1 MKYIYLIGIALFFSL
16 SCNSQ
21 QQENKTVEKKHQY
34 TNALVNE
41 TSPYLLQH
49 AHNPV
54 DWYPWNEQTLAKAK
68 AEGKLLLISIGY
80 SACHWCHVMEHES
93 FEDAEVAKIMN
104 DNFICI
110 KVDREERPDVDQV
123 YMTAVQLMNQR
134 GGWPLN
140 CVALPNG
147 KPFWGG
153 TYFRKE
159 DWKKQILGLANTY
172 KTEPKRV
179 IEFADRLSLGIQQ
192 VENISLNTEEVNF
205 TWKDLNNMV
214 SPWAE
219 RFDNSEGGSNGAPK
233 FPMPNA
239 YSFLLKYG
247 HLANNKQVLDHVELT
262 LDKMA
267 FGGIYDQMGGGFSRY
282 SVDKSWKA
290 PHFEKML
297 YDNGQLVSL
306 YADAYLKFKKPL
318 YREVVFESLEFIE
331 RELTAEN
338 GAFYSA
344 LDADSEGEE
353 GKFYV
358 WNETELKLFIREDFD
373 IFKDYYNINS
383 KGLWE
388 HGNYILLRKKTKKE
402 TAKKYNISITALETK
417 IQNWK
422 SILMA
427 ERDKRIRPGLD
438 DKSLTSWNGLMLKGY
453 VDAYMAFGERKHL
466 QVALKNAKFIGENQ
480 MQADGKLWH
489 SYKDGRST
497 INAYL
502 EDYAIVSSAFI
513 SLYEATFDE
522 IWLSRAEQLVIYAL
536 EYFYDKN
543 SGMFY
548 FTSSLDPELV
558 ARKME
563 INDNVIPAS
572 NSVMANVL
580 YDLGTLLDKGEYKQK
595 AIIMANNV
603 KPDMEKYASGY
614 ANYATLMLKEI
625 VPYYE
630 VAIVGK
636 DAHKKALEF
645 NEEYHPNKLILG
657 STKESNMELLQE
669 KYVQGSTIIYVCE
682 NKACQLPTTSIIKA
696 LKLIK

>member
-1 MKYIYLIGIALFFSL
+1 MKYINLLLIGLLLTL

-21 QQENKTVEKKHQY
+21 HKETKTVEKKYKY
-34 TNALVNE
+34 TNALVHE

-54 DWYPWNEQTLAKAK
+54 EWYPWNETTLNKAK
-68 AEGKLLLISIGY
+68 LEGKLLLISIGY

-93 FEDAEVAKIMN
+93 FEDEEIARIMN

-110 KVDREERPDVDQV
+110 KVDREERPDVDQI

-153 TYFRKE
+153 TYFKKE
-159 DWKKQILGLANTY
+159 DWKKQILGLYNTY
-172 KTEPKRV
+172 KTEPNRV
-179 IEFADRLSLGIQQ
+179 IEFADKLSKGIQQ
-192 VENISLNTEEVNF
+192 VENIGLNTEPPNF
-205 TWKDLNNMV
+205 TWEILDNMV
-214 SPWAE
+214 IAWSD
-219 RFDNSEGGSNGAPK
+219 RFDNSNGGSNGAPK

-239 YSFLLKYG
+239 YSFLLKYA
-247 HLANNKQVLDHVELT
+247 HLSKNNDVLDHVEVT

-267 FGGIYDQMGGGFSRY
+267 FGGIYDQIGGGFSRY
-282 SVDKSWKA
+282 SVDKFWKA

-306 YADAYLKFKKPL
+306 YAEAFLKFKKPL
-318 YREVVFESLEFIE
+318 YKAVVFETLEFIE
-331 RELTAEN
+331 RELMAEN

-358 WNETELKLFIREDFD
+358 WNETEIELLIRKDLAV
-373 IFKDYYNINS
+373 FKDYYNVNS

-388 HGNYILLRKKTKKE
+388 HGNYILLKNKNKKQI
-402 TAKKYNISITALETK
+402 AKKHKISVSDLEIK
-417 IQNWK
+417 IEDWK
-422 SILMA
+422 LILMK

-438 DKSLTSWNGLMLKGY
+438 DKSLTSWNALMLKGY
-453 VDAYMAFGERKHL
+453 IDSYMAFGEKKHL
-466 QVALKNAKFIGENQ
+466 DIALRNANFIANTQ
-480 MQADGKLWH
+480 MQKDGKLWH
-489 SYKDGRST
+489 SYKEGRTT

-513 SLYEATFDE
+513 RLYEATFDE
-522 IWLSRAEQLVIYAL
+522 SWLTKVEQLVTYAT
-536 EYFYDKN
+536 ENFYDKN

-548 FTSSLDPELV
+548 FTSKLDPKLV

-563 INDNVIPAS
+563 INDNVIPSS

-580 YDLGTLLDKGEYKQK
+580 YDLGTILDQGEYKKK
-595 AIIMANNV
+595 AIIMANNI
-603 KPDMEKYASGY
+603 KPDMEKYSSGY
-614 ANYATLMLKEI
+614 ANYARLMLKEI
-625 VPYYE
+625 APYYE

-636 DAHKKALEF
+636 DAHNKAIELNKK
-645 NEEYHPNKLILG
+645 YVPNKLFIG
-657 STKESNMELLQE
+657 SLQSSRITLLKE

-682 NKACQLPTTSIIKA
+682 NNTCQMPTIEIMKAQ
-696 LKLIK
+696 KLMK

>member
-1 MKYIYLIGIALFFSL
+1 MKISNVLGIFLLTTL

-21 QQENKTVEKKHQY
+21 ENKSMEKENKH
-34 TNALVNE
+34 TNQLINE

-49 AHNPV
+49 AYNPV
-54 DWYPWNEQTLAKAK
+54 DWHPWNEQTLNKAK

-93 FEDAEVAKIMN
+93 FEDEEVAKIMN

-140 CVALPNG
+140 CIALPNG

-172 KTEPKRV
+172 KTEPNRV
-179 IEFADRLSLGIQQ
+179 IEFADRLSSGIQQ
-192 VENISLNTEEVNF
+192 VENIGLNTEEVNF
-205 TWKDLNNMV
+205 TWKDLDNMV

-219 RFDNSEGGSNGAPK
+219 RFDNAEGGSNGAPK
-233 FPMPNA
+233 FPMPNS
-239 YSFLLKYG
+239 YSFLLHYA
-247 HLANNKQVLDHVELT
+247 HLSKNAEVLEHVEIT
-262 LDKMA
+262 LNKMA
-267 FGGIYDQMGGGFSRY
+267 FGGIYDQIGGGFSRY
-282 SVDKSWKA
+282 SVDKLWKA

-306 YADAYLKFKKPL
+306 YSEGYLKFQNPL
-318 YREVVFESLEFIE
+318 YKEVVFETLEFIE
-331 RELTAEN
+331 REFTAEN

-373 IFKDYYNINS
+373 IFKDYYNINT

-388 HGNYILLRKKTKKE
+388 HGNYILLRKKIKKE
-402 TAKKYNISITALETK
+402 IAKKYKISIAVLKTK

-453 VDAYMAFGERKHL
+453 VDAYMAFGEKQHL
-466 QVALKNAKFIGENQ
+466 EVALKNAKFIADAQ

-513 SLYEATFDE
+513 RLYEATFDKV
-522 IWLSRAEQLVIYAL
+522 WLDKAEQLVAYAL
-536 EYFYDKN
+536 ENFYDKN

-548 FTSSLDPELV
+548 FTSRLDPELV

-572 NSVMANVL
+572 NSVKANVL
-580 YDLGTLLDKGEYKQK
+580 YDLGTLLDKDNYKQK

-603 KPDMEKYASGY
+603 KPDMAKYASGY
-614 ANYATLMLKEI
+614 ANYANLMLKEI

-636 DAHKKALEF
+636 DAHTKAMELNKK
-645 NEEYHPNKLILG
+645 YVPNKLFVG
-657 STKESNMELLQE
+657 RFENSNMELLQE
-669 KYVQGSTIIYVCE
+669 KFVQGITMIYVCE
-682 NKACQLPTTSIIKA
+682 NKACQMPTSDIIKA
-696 LKLIK
+696 KTLMK

>member
-1 MKYIYLIGIALFFSL
+1 MKYINLLLIGLLLTL

-21 QQENKTVEKKHQY
+21 HKETKTVEKKYKY
-34 TNALVNE
+34 TNALVHE

-54 DWYPWNEQTLAKAK
+54 EWYPWNETTLNKAK
-68 AEGKLLLISIGY
+68 LEGKLLLISIGY

-93 FEDAEVAKIMN
+93 FEDEEIARIMN

-110 KVDREERPDVDQV
+110 KVDREERPDVDQI

-153 TYFRKE
+153 TYFKKE
-159 DWKKQILGLANTY
+159 DWKKQILGLYNTY
-172 KTEPKRV
+172 KTEPNRV
-179 IEFADRLSLGIQQ
+179 IEFADKLSKGIQQ
-192 VENISLNTEEVNF
+192 VENIGLNTEPPNF
-205 TWKDLNNMV
+205 TWEILDNMV
-214 SPWAE
+214 IAWSD
-219 RFDNSEGGSNGAPK
+219 RFDNSNGGSNGAPK

-239 YSFLLKYG
+239 YSFLLKYA
-247 HLANNKQVLDHVELT
+247 HLSKNNDVLDHVEVT

-267 FGGIYDQMGGGFSRY
+267 FGGIYDQIGGGFSRY
-282 SVDKSWKA
+282 SVDKFWKA

-306 YADAYLKFKKPL
+306 YAEAFLKFKKPL
-318 YREVVFESLEFIE
+318 YKAVVFETLEFIE
-331 RELTAEN
+331 KELMAEN

-358 WNETELKLFIREDFD
+358 WNETEIELLIRKDLAV
-373 IFKDYYNINS
+373 FKDYYNVNS

-388 HGNYILLRKKTKKE
+388 HGNYILLKNKNKKQI
-402 TAKKYNISITALETK
+402 AKKHKISVSDLEIK
-417 IQNWK
+417 IEDWK
-422 SILMA
+422 LILMK

-438 DKSLTSWNGLMLKGY
+438 DKSLTSWNALMLKGY
-453 VDAYMAFGERKHL
+453 IDSYMAFGEKKHL
-466 QVALKNAKFIGENQ
+466 DIALRNANFIANTQ
-480 MQADGKLWH
+480 MQKDGKLWH
-489 SYKDGRST
+489 SYKEGRTT

-513 SLYEATFDE
+513 RLYEATFDE
-522 IWLSRAEQLVIYAL
+522 SWLTKVEQLVTYAT
-536 EYFYDKN
+536 ENFYDKN

-548 FTSSLDPELV
+548 FTSKLDPKLV

-563 INDNVIPAS
+563 INDNVIPSS

-580 YDLGTLLDKGEYKQK
+580 YDLGTILDQGEYKKK
-595 AIIMANNV
+595 AIIMANNI
-603 KPDMEKYASGY
+603 KPDMEKYSSGY
-614 ANYATLMLKEI
+614 ANYARLMLKEI
-625 VPYYE
+625 APYYE

-636 DAHKKALEF
+636 DAHNKAIELNKK
-645 NEEYHPNKLILG
+645 YVPNKLFIG
-657 STKESNMELLQE
+657 SLQSSRITLLKE

-682 NKACQLPTTSIIKA
+682 NNTCQMPTIEIMKAQ
-696 LKLIK
+696 KLMK